1 MHSIGDRFRIPEQEP
16 IRSISGQSCNN
27 TRRQDS
33 LFTDKA
39 LMKIHPPLYYGDYL
53 QLPKILNAQAP
64 ESAKYG
70 EEVHDETLFIVVH
83 QTYELWFKQILHELN
98 SIREIMAQ
106 PFVPSTDLYVINAR
120 LERVTAIQQVLID
133 QIQVMET
140 MTTLDF
146 MEFRDYLVP
155 ASGFQSLQFRLVEAV
170 LGIRSEHRMDIEKQF
185 INSRLKPE
193 DRTALAKEESKVG
206 IFELLEAWLARM
218 PFSRFEDYDFW
229 GEYELAVHKMLKQ
242 DHEIILNNPGLDEPL
257 REMEL
262 RNLETTRET
271 FATLLDADKFAGQRA
286 QGRFRLSQK
295 AMLSAV
301 FIFLYRDYPALQ
313 MPFEILSS
321 LVEIDEKFTTW
332 RFRHALMV
340 HRIIGTK
347 IGTGG
352 SSGQEYLKSTT
363 ERNRAFLDLFNL
375 ATFLMPKS
383 LAPALPKA
391 IKDQLD
397 IVYDARQS

>member
-1 MHSIGDRFRIPEQEP
+1 
-16 IRSISGQSCNN
+16 
-27 TRRQDS
+27 
-33 LFTDKA
+33 
-39 LMKIHPPLYYGDYL
+39 MKIHPPLYYGDYL

-70 EEVHDETLFIVVH
+70 QEVHDETLFIVIH
-83 QTYELWFKQILHELN
+83 QTYELWFKQILHELD
-98 SIREIMAQ
+98 SIRQIMAR
-106 PFVPSTDLYVINAR
+106 PFVPSTDLYIINAR
-120 LERVTAIQQVLID
+120 LKRVTTIQQVLID

-155 ASGFQSLQFRLVEAV
+155 ASGFQSLQFRLVEAA
-170 LGIRSEHRMDIEKQF
+170 LGIRPEHRMDIEKQF

-193 DRTALAKEESKVG
+193 DRKTLAQAENNTS
-206 IFELLEAWLARM
+206 IFELLEEWLARM
-218 PFSRFEDYDFW
+218 PFSQFEGYDFW
-229 GEYELAVHKMLKQ
+229 GEYSLAVHKMLKQ
-242 DHEIILNNPGLDEPL
+242 DYEIILNNPGLDEPL
-257 REMEL
+257 RAMEL
-262 RNLETTRET
+262 KNLETTRET
-271 FATLLDADKFAGQRA
+271 FATLLNADKFAEQRA
-286 QGRFRLSQK
+286 QGKIRLSQK

-313 MPFEILSS
+313 MPFEILSA
-321 LVEIDEKFTTW
+321 LVEVDEKFTTW

-340 HRIIGTK
+340 HRILGIK

-352 SSGQEYLKSTT
+352 SSGHEYLKLTT

-383 LAPALPKA
+383 MAPALPGA

-397 IVYDARQS
+397 IVYDAFQS